1 MSVKNEIVAQ
11 FEVSLS
17 IGQIPYCGK
26 KAGIK
31 VGAVSQPIKPAQ

>member
-11 FEVSLS
+11 FEVLLE

-26 KAGIK
+26 KARIK
-31 VGAVSQPIKPAQ
+31 FAAV